1 MPFRTSKEK
10 LSLEE
15 IKGILKSNLNL
26 YMNIYKNDPEFL
38 DYFIELTLYLL
49 RYKYD
54 KSEELMLNKG
64 VAEGEL
70 PEPDYRILQ
79 SAEINND
86 KVPGREYCHFCG
98 AELQGQR
105 KCSVCGNISI

>member
-10 LSLEE
+10 LSLDE

-38 DYFIELTLYLL
+38 DYFIDLTLYLL

-54 KSEELMLNKG
+54 KSEELMGNKG
-64 VAEGEL
+64 EPEVEL
-70 PEPDYRILQ
+70 PAPDYRILQ
-79 SAEINND
+79 SATIDND
-86 KVPGREYCHFCG
+86 KVPARDFCHFCG